1 MSVEPLDR
9 EFPCGIPPLV
19 NIADGGHGPQT
30 PTERYMVITT
40 HWVGA
45 VDGGTI
51 IDWGYIACRQSMV
64 TQYIVTCPIMDLCL
78 AAERRLGM
86 RLLWIW

>member
-45 VDGGTI
+45 GDGGLR
-51 IDWGYIACRQSMV
+51 IDWVLYRLPSEHGHTIHC
-64 TQYIVTCPIMDLCL
+64 DLSYHGL
-78 AAERRLGM
+78 VSGGGV
-86 RLLWIW
+86 